1 MKTAVFNARPYD
13 ERFLNEALARSP
25 EAGSVEFV
33 YFQATLGPDTALLA
47 HGCDAVCVFVNDRL
61 DAPTLEALQ
70 ALGVRAILLRCAGFN
85 NVDMA
90 AATRLGFFVARV
102 PAYSPEAV
110 AEHTLALIMTLNR
123 HTHRAY
129 NRVREGNFMLEGL
142 LGVTLHGKTAGI
154 VGTGRIG
161 LSTARILRGLGCKV
175 LGCDPFPS
183 PLFEAEG
190 LGTIVPLDVLLAQS
204 DIVSLHCPLTDTTRH
219 MIDAG
224 SLALMKPGAM
234 LVNTSRGAL
243 IDTGAVIGAL
253 KSRQLGHLAIDVYEQ
268 ESELFFQD
276 HSGEIID
283 DEIFQRLMTF
293 PNVLVTGHQGFFT
306 VEALREISEVT
317 LQNMRCF
324 IDGTSCA
331 NAVPTP

>member
-1 MKTAVFNARPYD
+1 MKTAVFSARPYD

-25 EAGSVEFV
+25 QAGSAKLV
-33 YFQATLGPDTALLA
+33 YFQATLGPDTAPLA
-47 HGCDAVCVFVNDRL
+47 HGCAAVCVFVNDRL

-90 AATRLGFFVARV
+90 TATRLGFFVARV

-142 LGVTLHGKTAGI
+142 LGVTLHGKTAGV

-161 LSTARILRGLGCKV
+161 LATARILRGLGCKV
-175 LGCDPFPS
+175 LGCDPFPA
-183 PLFEAEG
+183 PAFDTEG
-190 LGTIVPLDVLLAQS
+190 LGTMVPLDRLLAES

-219 MIDAG
+219 MIDAR

-243 IDTGAVIGAL
+243 IDTAAVIGAL

-283 DEIFQRLMTF
+283 DDIFQRLMTF

-306 VEALREISEVT
+306 EEALREISEVT
-317 LQNMRCF
+317 LHNMRCF
-324 IDGTSCA
+324 IDATACA